1 MSSMGVD
8 TSNTGI
14 RQASMYF
21 SIKYLLD
28 VQFPTKLANQSGC
41 VQVFSL
47 TEAATI
53 SCEQCIE
60 SVICYDDAI
69 INIIRWSEETPTN
82 YIT

>member
-1 MSSMGVD
+1 MSSMGVN

-14 RQASMYF
+14 GQASTYLL
-21 SIKYLLD
+21 IKYLLD

-47 TEAATI
+47 TKAATI
-53 SCEQCIE
+53 SCEQCIK
-60 SVICYDDAI
+60 SVIHYDDAI
-69 INIIRWSEETPTN
+69 INIIRWSDETPTN